1 MFSFVPPVVTL
12 NTDMISGNMITVNK
26 IHHSTVNNSSY
37 RSLGERRKK
46 EMHCIFHYTVK
57 GSGEVLYKGK
67 AYRTKPGEGF
77 FNIIN
82 EDQSGYGFYDD
93 AEEPWEFIVICFDG
107 GNTRQIVKELL
118 EKKVIYAI
126 NKNDE
131 EKFRVLCK
139 RLLEES
145 GTNLKLTFFPMLL
158 SMIYDTDVSNSRLS
172 LRFKE
177 IVEEEFMKNLNV
189 STIAYKM
196 GISREH
202 LHREFF
208 KENGITPLK
217 YLNNKRFEKL
227 CLLLTTSNTEKQIAD
242 MMGFPSLSDMIIFF
256 KKFAGITPSQYRKK
270 GYISL

>member
-12 NTDMISGNMITVNK
+12 NTDIISTNMITAYKV
-26 IHHSTVNNSSY
+26 HHSTVNNSSY

-67 AYRTKPGEGF
+67 AYRTRPGEGF

-82 EDQSGYGFYDD
+82 EEQSGYGFYDD

-118 EKKVIYAI
+118 EKKVVYAM
-126 NKNDE
+126 NKNNE

-158 SMIYDTDVSNSRLS
+158 SMIYDTDVTHSQLS
-172 LRFKE
+172 LRFKG
-177 IVEEEFMKNLNV
+177 IVEEELMKNLNV

-227 CLLLTTSNTEKQIAD
+227 CFLLNTSNTEKQIAD
-242 MMGFPSLSDMIIFF
+242 MMSFPSLSDMIIFF